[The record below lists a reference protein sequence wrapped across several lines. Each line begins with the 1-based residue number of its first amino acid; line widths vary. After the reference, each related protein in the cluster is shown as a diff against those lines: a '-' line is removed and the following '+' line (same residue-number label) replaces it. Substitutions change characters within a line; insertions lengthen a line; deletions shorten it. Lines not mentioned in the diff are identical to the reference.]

1 MSIRPATR
9 NDIPAIVDILTKAF
23 WDEDAVG
30 RFMHP
35 RREDFPDDLKKFWRR
50 GLRSI
55 WWEEGHSLLVAVN
68 RDGVIVGYAN
78 WKVFGGKFE
87 PP

>member
-1 MSIRPATR
+1 M
-9 NDIPAIVDILTKAF
+9 DILTKAF